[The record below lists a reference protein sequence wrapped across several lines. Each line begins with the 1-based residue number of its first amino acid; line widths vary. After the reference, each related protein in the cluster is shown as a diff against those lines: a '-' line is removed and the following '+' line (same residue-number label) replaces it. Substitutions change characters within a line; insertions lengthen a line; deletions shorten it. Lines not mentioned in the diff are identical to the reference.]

1 MLTPLRN
8 CLSFYSRT
16 IMPILGLVVAVVV
29 VIVVVIGRMY
39 DADFFAI
46 V

>member
-1 MLTPLRN
+1 
-8 CLSFYSRT
+8 
-16 IMPILGLVVAVVV
+16 MPILGLVVAVVV